1 MKYNVLTF
9 DLISR
14 WKLLKTTKD
23 KKQTRPCLVQL
34 NHVIM
39 LATSYF
45 YVADKKYLAMK
56 NKKAYNYVS
65 LMKKVPNHIKLS
77 T

>member
-1 MKYNVLTF
+1 
-9 DLISR
+9 
-14 WKLLKTTKD
+14 
-23 KKQTRPCLVQL
+23 
-34 NHVIM
+34 M
-39 LATSYF
+39 LATFYF